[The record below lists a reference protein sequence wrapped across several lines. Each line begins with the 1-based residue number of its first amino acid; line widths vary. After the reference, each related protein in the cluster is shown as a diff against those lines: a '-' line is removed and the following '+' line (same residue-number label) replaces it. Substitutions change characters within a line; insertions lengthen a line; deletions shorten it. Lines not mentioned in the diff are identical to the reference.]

1 MAREI
6 VTRLVDDL
14 DQSEAAST
22 VRFGWQGASYEID
35 LSEKNATAFEDALAR
50 YLQAARRVS
59 GRGRQPAG
67 RGARRGRRATRPA
80 RALTGIREW
89 ATNHGYTVAA
99 RGRIPAA
106 VVEAYQSAQ
115 AVTGGEETV
124 AATAGKAAPRKA
136 ATSTPAKK
144 NTGRKT
150 TARPRTPQKGNSR
163 RRPAKKSSST
173 RTTA

>member
-1 MAREI
+1 MARET

-14 DQSEAAST
+14 DQSDAAT
-22 VRFGWQGASYEID
+22 TIRFGWQGASYEID
-35 LSEKNATAFEDALAR
+35 LSEKNAKAFEDALAR

-59 GRGRQPAG
+59 GRGRQAAG
-67 RGARRGRRATRPA
+67 RGARRSATGPA

-89 ATNHGYTVAA
+89 AANHGYTVAA

-106 VVEAYQSAQ
+106 VVEAYHSAL
-115 AVTGGEETV
+115 AATGGEETV
-124 AATAGKAAPRKA
+124 TATAGKAAPRNA

-150 TARPRTPQKGNSR
+150 TARQRAPQKGNGR

-173 RTTA
+173 RTTT

>member
-1 MAREI
+1 MARET

-14 DQSEAAST
+14 DQSEAAT
-22 VRFGWQGASYEID
+22 TIRFSWQGASYEID
-35 LSEKNATAFEDALAR
+35 LSEKNAKAFEDALAK

-59 GRGRQPAG
+59 GRGRQAAG
-67 RGARRGRRATRPA
+67 RGARRSATGPA

-89 ATNHGYTVAA
+89 AANHGYTVAA

-115 AVTGGEETV
+115 ATGGEETV
-124 AATAGKAAPRKA
+124 AATAGKAAPREA

-150 TARPRTPQKGNSR
+150 TARQRAPQKGNGR

-173 RTTA
+173 RTTT